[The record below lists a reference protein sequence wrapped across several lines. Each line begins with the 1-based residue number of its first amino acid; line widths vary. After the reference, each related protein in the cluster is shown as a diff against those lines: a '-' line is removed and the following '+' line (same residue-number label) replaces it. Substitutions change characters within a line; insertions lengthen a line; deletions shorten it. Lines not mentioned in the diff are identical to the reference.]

1 MLDLDSAI
9 VKVEGKEKNLISQD
23 DRLAAGTTVI
33 STEPPKGPL
42 HLDLDA
48 GSLRPLNTG
57 NQGCFQRWQGKVW
70 AAPALCCNREG
81 RPQKPDGP
89 HGNSHQLA

>member
-1 MLDLDSAI
+1 MLGLDSAI
-9 VKVEGKEKNLISQD
+9 VKVEGEEKNLISHD
-23 DRLAAGTTVI
+23 DGLAAGTTVI

-57 NQGCFQRWQGKVW
+57 NQRCFQRWQGKVRV
-70 AAPALCCNREG
+70 APALRCNWAG
-81 RPQKPDGP
+81 RRQKPDGP
-89 HGNSHQLA
+89 RDNSRQLA